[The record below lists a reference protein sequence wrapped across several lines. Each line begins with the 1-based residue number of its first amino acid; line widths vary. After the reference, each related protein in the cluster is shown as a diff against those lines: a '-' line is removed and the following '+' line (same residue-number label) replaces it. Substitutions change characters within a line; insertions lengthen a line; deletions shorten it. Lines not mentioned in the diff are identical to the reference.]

1 MFQDLPY
8 HQGGVGY
15 LILGDLF
22 STRNEKRSGSQG
34 ALKTLVHKRVVVVV
48 VIGWGLSFFQ
58 VPGNSNLSHHTGD
71 ITGVGRQQDSIGVLG

>member
-34 ALKTLVHKRVVVVV
+34 ALKTSMVHKR
-48 VIGWGLSFFQ
+48 
-58 VPGNSNLSHHTGD
+58 
-71 ITGVGRQQDSIGVLG
+71 